1 MTNQTA
7 IDEFIAQDTLAVVGV
22 SRDRTKFG
30 NIVYRN
36 LREKGYRVL
45 AVHPAH
51 NTVEGDPC
59 YPNLAA
65 LPEPVD
71 GIVVVVPPE
80 VTEQIV
86 READA
91 VGIRRVWLQPGAEST
106 AAIRYCEEHG
116 LDVIHD
122 ECVMVLA
129 PRRRRR
135 WPPDDAGFE
144 V

>member
-1 MTNQTA
+1 MTTQA
-7 IDEFIAQDTLAVVGV
+7 VIDDFIAQATLAVVGV

-30 NIVYRN
+30 NIVYRD

-45 AVHPAH
+45 AMHRSH
-51 NTVEGDPC
+51 DTVEGDPC
-59 YPNLAA
+59 YPDLAS
-65 LPEPVD
+65 LPERVE
-71 GIVVVVPPE
+71 GIVVVVPPH

-86 READA
+86 RDADA
-91 VGIRRVWLQPGAEST
+91 AGIRRVWLQPGAESA

-129 PRRRRR
+129 PAASRR
-135 WPPDDAGFE
+135 GF
-144 V
+144 